1 MTVRQARLGRDF
13 SNSIFFSFSTK
24 YLFLILFLL
33 NLFTSSG
40 QTIEHAARTC
50 KDIQRSNTGLVHSG
64 KYWLSP
70 QQYDD
75 SAFIGYCNM
84 DVEGGGWT
92 LAYSF
97 KMQRRQN
104 STTVD
109 VTPRPSWRKHEI
121 NGDETTSKKA
131 PQCKKLF

>member
-1 MTVRQARLGRDF
+1 MRFIKLKCLLKIFLSFFIF
-13 SNSIFFSFSTK
+13 S
-24 YLFLILFLL
+24 ILLSVYF
-33 NLFTSSG
+33 SG

-50 KDIQRSNTGLVHSG
+50 KDIQRSNTGLVQSG

-75 SAFIGYCNM
+75 TAFIGYCNM

-97 KMQRRQN
+97 KMQRHQN

-121 NGDETTSKKA
+121 NGDQTISKKA
-131 PQCKKLF
+131 PQCKKHFF